1 MRFYSILYK
10 DKKISIVTIL
20 PHKDTGKY
28 SYVNMTKGHICPCQF
43 DSVEDALKDLE
54 NYDNIEMWEEIQW

>member
-1 MRFYSILYK
+1 MKFYSILYK

-28 SYVNMTKGHICPCQF
+28 SYVNITKGHICPCQF
-43 DSVEDALKDLE
+43 DSAEDALKDLE
-54 NYDNIEMWEEIQW
+54 NYDNIEIWEEIQW

>member
-1 MRFYSILYK
+1 MKFYSILYK
-10 DKKISIVTIL
+10 DKKINIVTIL

>member
-1 MRFYSILYK
+1 MKFYSILYK

-28 SYVNMTKGHICPCQF
+28 SYVNMTKGHVCPCQF

>member
-1 MRFYSILYK
+1 MKFYSILYK
-10 DKKISIVTIL
+10 DKKVSIVTIL

-43 DSVEDALKDLE
+43 GSVGDALKDLE